1 MEEMKENC
9 RVRLNLSQTAKGQFQ
24 IDCTVE
30 FSTVEECGEAMR
42 KALDEAKAIIKE
54 KGLVEAGAA

>member
-1 MEEMKENC
+1 MEELKENR

-30 FSTVEECGEAMR
+30 FGSVEDCGEAMR
-42 KALDEAKAIIKE
+42 RALDEAETILKE
-54 KGLVEAGAA
+54 RGLVKAGTT